1 MPVYLLHGFRWPR
14 PLIRIHIILQNLDD
28 AAAEWLVAPGT
39 TETMLENFHETF
51 PDTMK
56 HLPNLR
62 FVEQY
67 DPNDMSSLSQP
78 YAYVADIV
86 EEVKLG
92 LDVDEVRGKEVSDE
106 QTKALAAVR
115 DKLAPE
121 VPVGWYVVVC
131 GDEERLATGNEDEAE
146 GEAVEDGQV
155 EDQDVREEETA
166 RVSSVVTTK
175 SIGVA
180 NGASDNAERTSKA
193 STTADEK
200 KEASTVQ
207 ASTVQA
213 STVQASTVEPEP
225 KGLRKFFRRK
235 SRATL
240 QNGGSTPPGGV
251 HGREG
256 SLLQVN
262 IPDCKSL
269 QVEMPEMSESISE
282 LSTRPPSRAAEWQLA
297 GPTPA
302 AKTTTTS
309 QDQSPQTNNAS
320 QGQSP
325 ETNNASQAQ
334 VPQTNHASQGQNPQI
349 KSPTEPK
356 PGRTSMQ
363 RLMNR
368 RSAPRKSSPLAQSPI
383 KRPKTPTDTAQG
395 PLKEQKT
402 LGKSESFVEVIA
414 LNPITATP
422 ASQLIHN
429 YNTSATLSPR
439 PTSFSQPRSSFSQ
452 PRSSFSQPRSSFSQP
467 RSSTSTPPVSST
479 FLPPRSSTSTPP
491 VSSTFPPPRSS
502 TSTPPVGSSLSP
514 PHSRTSTPPV
524 GSSLSP
530 PHSRTS
536 TPPASS
542 NLSPPRSSTS
552 TPTVSSRNEQP
563 QYQAYRAHSGTST
576 PTSAIAGP
584 IVYQPYGKIVDTEAG
599 PSSETGTSP
608 SEHQYR
614 AFSPFQKTRQYSGRE
629 VQSFDMVAHSI
640 ENAIQAMR

>member
-131 GDEERLATGNEDEAE
+131 GDEERLAPGNEDEAE
-146 GEAVEDGQV
+146 EEAVEAGQV
-155 EDQDVREEETA
+155 EGQEVKEEETA
-166 RVSSVVTTK
+166 RESSVATTK
-175 SIGVA
+175 SFGVA
-180 NGASDNAERTSKA
+180 NSASGDAERTSKA

-200 KEASTVQ
+200 K
-207 ASTVQA
+207 QA

-240 QNGGSTPPGGV
+240 QNLGSPPPGGV

-282 LSTRPPSRAAEWQLA
+282 LSTRPPTRAAEWQLA
-297 GPTPA
+297 DPKPA
-302 AKTTTTS
+302 AKTTTTP
-309 QDQSPQTNNAS
+309 QDESPQTNNAS

-325 ETNNASQAQ
+325 ETNNASHAQ
-334 VPQTNHASQGQNPQI
+334 VPQTNHASQGQGPQI

-395 PLKEQKT
+395 PIKEQKI
-402 LGKSESFVEVIA
+402 LGKSESLVEVIA
-414 LNPITATP
+414 INPIIATP

-467 RSSTSTPPVSST
+467 RSSFSQ
-479 FLPPRSSTSTPP
+479 PRSSTSTPP

-524 GSSLSP
+524 
-530 PHSRTS
+530 
-536 TPPASS
+536 SS

-576 PTSAIAGP
+576 PISAIAGP
-584 IVYQPYGKIVDTEAG
+584 IVYQPSGKIVDTVAG
-599 PSSETGTSP
+599 SSSETGTSS
-608 SEHQYR
+608 SEQQYR

-629 VQSFDMVAHSI
+629 VQNFDMVAHSI